1 MDLSFCI
8 VNTNCRDLL
17 ERCLDA
23 IEHAELDG
31 LTTEVL
37 VLDNASTDGS
47 AEMVLARS
55 QQVELIALE
64 RRQGKAISDSQLLER
79 AQGEFCLLLNEDSEI
94 KPDAPL
100 RLVEALR
107 ADPRAA
113 AAGAQLLAP
122 DGEPQPC
129 AWRFTSVATAFF
141 SALQLHRRLVVQ
153 SGGELNRRVDWAQ
166 SAALMVQREAVAAV
180 GFFDHDFFVYGDEV
194 DLAKRLYDTGW
205 YSLYVPRAGAY
216 HREGL
221 SRGDSARRRIVQ
233 FHRGRDLY
241 MKKHHTWAARYCVRA
256 LIALSYLE
264 RAVVALLLPR
274 HSAKRYLWHVKAA
287 LMPWRGE
294 GISEV
299 ARRFNAKR
307 DVAA

>member
-8 VNTNCRDLL
+8 VNTNGRDLL

-23 IEHAELDG
+23 IERAELDG
-31 LTTEVL
+31 LSTEVL
-37 VLDNASTDGS
+37 VIDNASTDGS

-64 RRQGKAISDSQLLER
+64 RRQGKAASDSQLIKR
-79 AQGEFCLLLNEDSEI
+79 ARGEFCLLLNEDSEI
-94 KPDAPL
+94 KPGAVL
-100 RLVEALR
+100 RLIGALR

-113 AAGAQLLAP
+113 AAGAQLLSP
-122 DGEPQPC
+122 DGDPQPC
-129 AWRFTSVATAFF
+129 AWRFPGVATAFF
-141 SALQLHRRLVVQ
+141 AALQLHRRLVVQ
-153 SGGELNRRVDWAQ
+153 SGGESTRRVDWAQ
-166 SAALMVQREAVAAV
+166 SAALLVQREAAAAV
-180 GFFDHDFFVYGDEV
+180 SFFDDDFFVYGDEV
-194 DLAKRLYDTGW
+194 DFAKRLYDAGW
-205 YSLYVPRAGAY
+205 YSLYVPDARAY

-221 SRGDSARRRIVQ
+221 STGDSARRRIVQ

-241 MKKHHTWAARYCVRA
+241 MKKHHAWAARYCVRA
-256 LIALSYLE
+256 LVALSYLE

-299 ARRFNAKR
+299 AQRFNAER
-307 DVAA
+307 DAAA